1 MHVTER
7 RKTQY
12 RRVKN
17 TYKDQDEES
26 QGEQQG
32 GQGGIGSANMKYV

>member
-1 MHVTER
+1 MHVTDR

-26 QGEQQG
+26 QGGRQG
-32 GQGGIGSANMKYV
+32 DLGGMGLVNMKYV